1 MTEPKNSNGSQK
13 FLLGLVIAIVAL
25 FASLISYNTISIGQ
39 VTRDLN
45 LKADKTEVSSL
56 AFAADLKADKSAVA
70 QTVAELK
77 ADMVRALDKLQ
88 ATADRNT
95 ALILEMIQNQKGV
108 R

>member
-1 MTEPKNSNGSQK
+1 MTEPKNSNGASK
-13 FLLGLVIAIVAL
+13 LLIGLVIAIVAL

-45 LKADKTEVSSL
+45 LKADKTVVTQTI
-56 AFAADLKADKSAVA
+56 ADLKS
-70 QTVAELK
+70 
-77 ADMVRALDKLQ
+77 DMVRSLDKLQ

-95 ALILEMIQNQKGV
+95 ALILEIIKNQNQTPNKGV